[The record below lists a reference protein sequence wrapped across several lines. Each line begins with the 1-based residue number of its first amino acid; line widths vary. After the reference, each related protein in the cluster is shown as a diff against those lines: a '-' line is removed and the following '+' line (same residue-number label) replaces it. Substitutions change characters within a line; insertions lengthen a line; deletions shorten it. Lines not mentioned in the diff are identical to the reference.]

1 MESELTACLF
11 ECYFDD
17 ADYEFKDINDMS
29 LKQLVIYK
37 KQLLDLQGGNK
48 LTKKQKEIF
57 NGKFK
62 EDVWNEYPSTL
73 YNATEL
79 EAEFDK
85 KMRLLE
91 FKKYKEVCYK
101 INNNLFNDS
110 KDMILKIEELEIQL
124 KEQSETKYKA
134 NHKVFMM
141 ERITCKCGMESIRSN
156 LSHHKKSKFHLIYES
171 NVAKVQAEK
180 LTKIQAKQKQNQI
193 NSRMNNGYQ
202 LNDEGKIVWPLDTDG
217 NRVYLLDQ
225 NGKNIYPKNK
235 DGDDIWMKDK
245 NGITIRPEQE
255 KVVMDWLFK

>member
-1 MESELTACLF
+1 MDKRQAWHISNTEIYCNRCKKMYIPDKNCISTKNGNYYYKTCIKCRQNIKEYIKENSLELFSFVSIYKMESELTACLF

-37 KQLLDLQGGNK
+37 KQLLELQGGNK

-110 KDMILKIEELEIQL
+110 KDMILKIEELEIEL
-124 KEQSETKYKA
+124 KEKSETKYKA

-171 NVAKVQAEK
+171 NIAKVAAEK

-193 NSRMNNGYQ
+193 RS
-202 LNDEGKIVWPLDTDG
+202 
-217 NRVYLLDQ
+217 
-225 NGKNIYPKNK
+225 
-235 DGDDIWMKDK
+235 
-245 NGITIRPEQE
+245 
-255 KVVMDWLFK
+255 